1 MTQEDAPGVP
11 ERTPAG
17 RRGPDDDGLSTLTDL
32 PRTRISDALDRVIRA
47 VGDCVSWL
55 WVVLMLV
62 IVTNVTLRY
71 AFGEGRVELEELQW
85 HFYAV
90 GFLVGLSYCMVF
102 DSHVRVDIFH
112 ARFRLKTK
120 AWVELFGILFFLL
133 PFIYFIFYYAVPFV
147 ERSYDIGEIS
157 DAPGGLPM
165 RWLIKA
171 ALPVAF
177 ALLAISTVSR
187 LLRVTAFLFG
197 VPAPRPPR
205 PGT

>member
-1 MTQEDAPGVP
+1 MTQEDASGPSTP
-11 ERTPAG
+11 EKLG
-17 RRGPDDDGLSTLTDL
+17 RRGRDDVSLSAPNEL
-32 PRTRISDALDRVIRA
+32 PRTRLSDALDGIIRA
-47 VGDCVSWL
+47 IGDAVSWL
-55 WVVLMLV
+55 WVILMLI

-85 HFYAV
+85 HFYAI

-112 ARFRLKTK
+112 SRFRLRTK
-120 AWVELFGILFFLL
+120 AWIELIGILGFLI
-133 PFIYFIFYYAVPFV
+133 PFIWFIIHYSIPFV
-147 ERSYDIGEIS
+147 LRAYDIGEVS

-177 ALLAISTVSR
+177 ALLAISTLSR
-187 LLRVTAFLFG
+187 LLRVTALLFG
-197 VPAPRPPR
+197 VPKPRASGL
-205 PGT
+205 GT